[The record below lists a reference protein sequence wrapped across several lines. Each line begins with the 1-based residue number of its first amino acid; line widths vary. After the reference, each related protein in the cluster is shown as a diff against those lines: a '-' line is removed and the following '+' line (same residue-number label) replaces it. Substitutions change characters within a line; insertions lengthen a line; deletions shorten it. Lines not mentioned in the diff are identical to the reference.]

1 MPDMGLLRAADGRLR
16 TLGARTVLGRSDDAD
31 LPVRDARVS
40 GMHAAIKWQGGAWQV
55 RDLGSRNGTLVDG
68 RPLAAGEVAALAAG
82 QVVALAA
89 DDLAWTLIDAAAP
102 APRAI
107 ADGRRVDGQD
117 VLLQL
122 PDGERPEASIYFLDG
137 RWWCERG
144 GAVEAVAD
152 GARLDVAGAR
162 WRLELP
168 PGRAETPTLGIGD
181 APALRFRVSADE
193 EYVEVD
199 VLIGP
204 RVVPL
209 RPRSFHY
216 LLLTLARLRGDG
228 DGWTT
233 RAELAHML
241 RHEPKSIDVAIHRA
255 RGALGAE
262 VPALGGTLF
271 ETRGRTGQVRLGVE
285 VRGITRL

>member
-1 MPDMGLLRAADGRLR
+1 MGLLRAADGRLHA
-16 TLGARTVLGRSDDAD
+16 LGARTVLGRSDDAD
-31 LPVRDARVS
+31 VTVRDARVS
-40 GMHAAIKWQGGAWQV
+40 GMHAALRWRDGAWRV

-68 RPLAAGEVAALAAG
+68 RGLAAGEVVALVEGNVIALATPE
-82 QVVALAA
+82 
-89 DDLAWTLIDAAAP
+89 LAWTLVDAAPP

-107 ADGRRVDGQD
+107 ADGRRVEGQD

-122 PDGERPEASIYFLDG
+122 PDDERPEASIYLQDG
-137 RWWCERG
+137 RWWLERDD
-144 GAVEAVAD
+144 AVEPVTD
-152 GARLDVAGAR
+152 GARVDLAGAS

-168 PGRAETPTLGIGD
+168 PGRTETPTLGIGD
-181 APALRFRVSADE
+181 APALRFRVSPDE

-199 VLIGP
+199 VLVGP
-204 RVVPL
+204 RVVQL

-216 LLLTLARLRGDG
+216 LLLTLARLRLDG

-233 RAELAHML
+233 RLELARML
-241 RHEPKSIDVAIHRA
+241 RLEPKTIDVAIHRA

-262 VPALGGTLF
+262 VPALGGSLF
-271 ETRGRTGQVRLGVE
+271 ETRGRTGHVRLGPE